1 MQADRT
7 KRFESV
13 NRALFA
19 LAAVGLLGWGL
30 GAKNESLKI
39 GVVDLDQAVTS
50 TNEGRTARE
59 EFDRKKREAEGSLL
73 PLMDRYQELM
83 KEFDSK
89 KFVLSDDA
97 RFQKQLDM
105 AELQNQIENKRK
117 EVQGQLQVDRE
128 RLIAPLRRK
137 LQNVVESVGRDEGFS
152 LILHRGSPGIMYAKE
167 ALDITDLII
176 EKFNEQ
182 G

>member
-1 MQADRT
+1 MQAERT
-7 KRFESV
+7 YRFDSIH
-13 NRALFA
+13 RAL
-19 LAAVGLLGWGL
+19 LVVAAVALLFWGV
-30 GAKNESLKI
+30 GAKDEKLKI
-39 GVVDLDQAVTS
+39 GVIDLDQAITS
-50 TNEGRTARE
+50 TNEGREARE
-59 EFDRKKREAEGSLL
+59 EFDRKKRKAESQLF
-73 PLMDRYQELM
+73 PLMESYQELM

-128 RLIAPLRRK
+128 RLIGPLRTK
-137 LQNVVESVGRDEGFS
+137 LIKTVEAVGRDEGFS

-167 ALDITDLII
+167 TLDVTDLII
-176 EKFNEQ
+176 ERFNKK

>member
-1 MQADRT
+1 MQADKT

-50 TNEGRTARE
+50 TNEGRKARE
-59 EFDRKKREAEGSLL
+59 EFDRKKREAESSLL

-89 KFVLSDDA
+89 KFVLSDEA

-117 EVQGQLQVDRE
+117 EVHGQLQVDRE
-128 RLIAPLRRK
+128 RLIGPLRTK

-167 ALDITDLII
+167 TLDITDLII
-176 EKFNEQ
+176 EKFNKK